1 MLWHLRQRTAS
12 KHETTMLEGWM
23 DEGVNGTI
31 CRSDGEG
38 NPTRKRGN
46 RKDNS
51 GLVLVLV
58 DGLLQKAPPTDASLP
73 ELSSN
78 DDAVRWASCVEAAPV
93 QLNPASHARGGGKGM
108 WKVRGVVKVGV
119 RLFPLDSGSGRDDG
133 LLRDVAVALS
143 RPPVVRLVVVWLTAR
158 TDFNGVSMC
167 SASPFW
173 VLADQVSYIQGT
185 KGQVQ

>member
-1 MLWHLRQRTAS
+1 MLV
-12 KHETTMLEGWM
+12 GWM
-23 DEGVNGTI
+23 DERVNGTI
-31 CRSDGEG
+31 CRSNGEG

-58 DGLLQKAPPTDASLP
+58 DGLLQKASHPMLRFPSSAPTTMQFAGQVAWMLRQ
-73 ELSSN
+73 LSQTPLLTL
-78 DDAVRWASCVEAAPV
+78 AGEG
-93 QLNPASHARGGGKGM
+93 RGT

-119 RLFPLDSGSGRDDG
+119 RLFPLGSGSGRDDG

-167 SASPFW
+167 PASLFW
-173 VLADQVSYIQGT
+173 VLADQASYIQGP
-185 KGQVQ
+185 KVKFNDV